1 MFVVWL
7 LPLFWGSIHQ
17 TMLTWAWMHSLL
29 NSYAQ
34 GCSFHTMSR
43 NHAKLPYLITG
54 PYSLAILLF
63 SSFTPHLL
71 WPHLFCPF
79 RCCEVIWVLG
89 KFSCSSY
96 SKNVVL
102 LVLSSEIELKLHNQH
117 THQHSVPCSSM
128 CMWQGTGVYT
138 PLLLVLLSLNLFLFL
153 WIFPVPFFHPFLA
166 VWTCVDTFH
175 CLSVG
180 LDPVGNS

>member
-1 MFVVWL
+1 
-7 LPLFWGSIHQ
+7 
-17 TMLTWAWMHSLL
+17 MHSLL

-34 GCSFHTMSR
+34 GCSFHTISR

-54 PYSLAILLF
+54 PYSLAFLLF

-102 LVLSSEIELKLHNQH
+102 LVLSSEIELKLHNQR
-117 THQHSVPCSSM
+117 TQQHSMPCSSM

-138 PLLLVLLSLNLFLFL
+138 PLLLVLLSLNLCFCEYFQYLFFTPFWPCEPVLIHFIVCL
-153 WIFPVPFFHPFLA
+153 W
-166 VWTCVDTFH
+166 VWTLWGIRKWPT
-175 CLSVG
+175 
-180 LDPVGNS
+180 

>member
-7 LPLFWGSIHQ
+7 LPFCGEVFIRLCWREHECIPCLTLMHRAAVFTPWVE
-17 TMLTWAWMHSLL
+17 TM
-29 NSYAQ
+29 
-34 GCSFHTMSR
+34 
-43 NHAKLPYLITG
+43 PYLITG
-54 PYSLAILLF
+54 PYSLAFLLF

-102 LVLSSEIELKLHNQH
+102 LVLSSEIELKLYNQR
-117 THQHSVPCSSM
+117 TQRHSVPCSSM

-138 PLLLVLLSLNLFLFL
+138 PLLLVLLSLNLCFCEYFQYL
-153 WIFPVPFFHPFLA
+153 FFHPFLA
-166 VWTCVDTFH
+166 LWTCVDTFH
-175 CLSVG
+175 FLSVG